1 MVHENEARKI
11 YRHFFFFHNND
22 FLPSFLEVDSKEDQE
37 EDEGIDEGEADDNA
51 QEFEDPGILEE
62 IDNTNEDDDGEDDI
76 PDNFDVELDT
86 ETADDSLEEKDDDR
100 SEEFAGIPGVN
111 DIDDS
116 SAEPLEEVRFV
127 ASITFTR
134 LSCS

>member
-1 MVHENEARKI
+1 MKYEARKI
-11 YRHFFFFHNND
+11 YRHFFFHNND
-22 FLPSFLEVDSKEDQE
+22 FLPSFLEVDSKEDQD

-51 QEFEDPGILEE
+51 QEYEGPGILEE

-86 ETADDSLEEKDDDR
+86 ETADDSLEERDDDR